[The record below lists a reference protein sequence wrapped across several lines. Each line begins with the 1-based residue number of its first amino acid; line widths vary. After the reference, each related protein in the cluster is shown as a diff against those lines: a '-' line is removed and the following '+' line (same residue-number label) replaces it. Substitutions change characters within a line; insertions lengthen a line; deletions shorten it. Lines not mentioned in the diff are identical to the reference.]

1 MLNEIIL
8 ITLIDTLYYILKYIY
23 NFNHSKSTKWFFV
36 HSLTNFFIAYY
47 SINDIILCL
56 GDLNNCYS
64 ISWTNDSYIVYKLSL
79 LLHIYH
85 MLLYKLNKT
94 DLVHHFIM
102 CGICGPLIYYKNTII
117 SSLCLFFMS
126 GLPGMIDYFT
136 LFLVKIGKVS
146 SIKQKNNY
154 ILISIWLRSP
164 GCLFSVF
171 LSIQG
176 LINYYNTNLIDF
188 LLFLIMSSLIFWN
201 GQYYLM
207 ITINDYI
214 KYTSIIQ

>member
-1 MLNEIIL
+1 MLNEIVL
-8 ITLIDTLYYILKYIY
+8 ITLIDILYYILKYIY

-36 HSLTNFFIAYY
+36 HSLTNFFITYY

-56 GDLNNCYS
+56 DDLSNCYS
-64 ISWTNDSYIVYKLSL
+64 ISWNNNSYIVYKLSI

-85 MLLYKLNKT
+85 ILLYKINKT
-94 DLVHHFIM
+94 DLIHHFIM
-102 CGICGPLIYYKNTII
+102 CGICGPLIYCKNNII
-117 SSLCLFFMS
+117 SSVCLFFMS

-146 SIKQKNNY
+146 SIRQKKNY
-154 ILISIWLRSP
+154 LLISIWIRSP
-164 GCLFSVF
+164 GCLFSAF
-171 LSIQG
+171 LSIPG
-176 LINYYNTNLIDF
+176 LIEFYNTNLVDF
-188 LLFLIMSSLIFWN
+188 FMFFIMSNLIFWN

-214 KYTSIIQ
+214 KYISIIK